1 MCEFFTEYFI
11 YFELKLYINEII
23 MQFDAIDY
31 IRDSLLSTECS
42 YMVKFPFEEWDR
54 NKVFIECESLMKFSH
69 EENNKIP
76 G

>member
-1 MCEFFTEYFI
+1 
-11 YFELKLYINEII
+11 